1 MASSLQLEISSNVEL
16 ANIAAVVRLATEAAP
31 TKAEAE
37 ASPGYVSL
45 TIPPDATRKFS
56 ISQHYTTN
64 FTDGLTIA
72 DVLTPN
78 TAYKLYLYF
87 PTGRI
92 TTTAELTGLSI
103 TNDRAVVPFTTAILP
118 AEGDAKW
125 LNSNGSKCVESL
137 DSLYFMQEQTGVVI
151 CYYYTNH
158 TPLIS
163 VFSAQDSVDTSTL
176 HNIGRYDGG
185 MAAAAAAFHFGYG
198 SISGYTSNASNR
210 YTYWIGADKVTSLQ
224 TVIRLAIT
232 DGIGRT
238 TSLSIPVTRY

>member
-1 MASSLQLEISSNVEL
+1 MASSLQLEISSNIEIT
-16 ANIAAVVRLATEAAP
+16 NIVAVVRLATEAAP
-31 TKAEAE
+31 TKAETE
-37 ASPGYVSL
+37 ASAGHVSL
-45 TIPPDATRKFS
+45 TIPPDATRKIS

-64 FTDGLTIA
+64 FADGLTIT
-72 DVLTPN
+72 DVLAPN

-103 TNDRAVVPFTTAILP
+103 TNDIAVVPFTTAILP
-118 AEGDAKW
+118 AEGHAKW
-125 LNSNGSKCVESL
+125 LNSNGSKCVGSL
-137 DSLYFMQEQTGVVI
+137 DNLYFMQEQTGVVM

-158 TPLIS
+158 APLIS
-163 VFSAQDSVDTSTL
+163 VFSTHDGVNTSKL

-198 SISGYTSNASNR
+198 SISGYTANASNR

-224 TVIRLAIT
+224 AVIQVDLT
-232 DGIGRT
+232 NSVG
-238 TSLSIPVTRY
+238 LSVSSGIPVTRY